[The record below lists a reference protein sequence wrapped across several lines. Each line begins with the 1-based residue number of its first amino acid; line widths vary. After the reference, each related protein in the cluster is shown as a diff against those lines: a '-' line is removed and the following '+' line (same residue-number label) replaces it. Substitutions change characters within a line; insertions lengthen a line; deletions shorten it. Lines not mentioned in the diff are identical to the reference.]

1 MLGLVITML
10 PKRYIITGPYYAKDN
25 LLKSSFY
32 C

>member
-10 PKRYIITGPYYAKDN
+10 PKRYSSTGPYYAKDN
-25 LLKSSFY
+25 LFKSSFY